1 MTDKE
6 YAQLV
11 RQQAAAN
18 VPSLELKYQVISDCY
33 SKLPVA
39 YRGETA
45 ANSVYMGTLTEK
57 DYTYATDTS
66 SDVGVRLAKWNVVNA
81 INDINKLLK
90 LGKKPLFVSV
100 RCPAALADE
109 DDLYGQI
116 KSIINKC
123 GLKDASKLCLEFTQS
138 LLYLTGEKAAKN
150 IIDMKLLGVQTMVSG
165 VGAYD
170 CPASKILD
178 IPVDWCMLDKNTV
191 ALATSRDKP
200 RVLPTFAQYLKSMNV
215 RLMAD
220 GVTDDEQVNT
230 LLRLDF
236 AGVTTAD
243 NYEGTIKYPL
253 KGLTFE
259 EISVQQEKS

>member
-11 RQQAAAN
+11 RQQASAD

-39 YRGETA
+39 YRGETV
-45 ANSVYMGTLTEK
+45 ANSVYMGRLTEK

-66 SDVGVRLAKWNVVNA
+66 SDVGVRLAKWNIVKV
-81 INDINKLLK
+81 ISDINQLLL
-90 LGKKPLFVSV
+90 LGRKPLFVSV

-109 DDLYGQI
+109 EDLYTDI
-116 KSIINKC
+116 KTIIAKC

-138 LLYLTGEKAAKN
+138 LLYLTGERASKN

-170 CPASKILD
+170 CPASKLLD

-191 ALATSRDKP
+191 ALAADRNKP

-215 RLMAD
+215 KLMGD
-220 GVTDDEQVNT
+220 GVTDDEQINT

-243 NYEGTIKYPL
+243 KYEGTIKYPFKNL
-253 KGLTFE
+253 SFE
-259 EISVQQEKS
+259 EISIQQEKS